1 MQRFS
6 QARAAFL
13 RFLGVLHSMESELP
27 YVIHV
32 LELRLSLSLSYTGL
46 QATKLVNRKRDAQR
60 APP

>member
-1 MQRFS
+1 MQRLS

-32 LELRLSLSLSYTGL
+32 LELSLSYWPSSDEIG
-46 QATKLVNRKRDAQR
+46 
-60 APP
+60 

>member
-1 MQRFS
+1 MQRLS

-27 YVIHV
+27 YVIHM
-32 LELRLSLSLSYTGL
+32 LELRRSLSHTGL
-46 QATKLVNRKRDAQR
+46 RATKLVNRKRDAQR

>member
-1 MQRFS
+1 MQRLS

-32 LELRLSLSLSYTGL
+32 LELRRSLSHTGL
-46 QATKLVNRKRDAQR
+46 R
-60 APP
+60 ANEIG

>member
-1 MQRFS
+1 MQRLS

-32 LELRLSLSLSYTGL
+32 LELRRSHTGL
-46 QATKLVNRKRDAQR
+46 R
-60 APP
+60 ANEIG